1 MCPNRTLWQCT
12 GIKGGGR
19 RQRSWRFTG
28 GIFIS
33 GCFGKSTQILC
44 QSGEPCGDIQGSRV
58 VEGGR
63 GAGGSSEGGL
73 SQGAWGR
80 APRYSVSL
88 ENFVVT
94 YRDQG
99 WWKEAEVLEVPV
111 REACLRML
119 GEAQPN
125 NLSAMG
131 SFVIMYNKQGHWAE
145 AQELQL

>member
-1 MCPNRTLWQCT
+1 MYIC
-12 GIKGGGR
+12 
-19 RQRSWRFTG
+19 
-28 GIFIS
+28 IFSI
-33 GCFGKSTQILC
+33 CAPT
-44 QSGEPCGDIQGSRV
+44 EPCGNVQGLRV

-63 GAGGSSEGGL
+63 GAGGSQEGYS
-73 SQGAWGR
+73 SQGALGR

-88 ENFVVT
+88 ENLVVT